1 MIRKYGYARELVYV
15 TTYDVSTIE
24 HNLDVNIYTCR
35 NVSAGICHDLDGFHI
50 LCKAI
55 VSIVQLSRQLCHVRL
70 FRCTPVR
77 RKLQFS

>member
-1 MIRKYGYARELVYV
+1 MYV

-35 NVSAGICHDLDGFHI
+35 NVSAGICHDLDRFHI

-55 VSIVQLSRQLCHVRL
+55 LSIFQLSGQFYYIRL
-70 FRCTPVR
+70 FQYTPV
-77 RKLQFS
+77 